1 MAIDDADSGPPGPEG
16 TLSPNVVYGAHNA
29 FYDLMHRVGIYGP
42 KSIQASSALLNGI
55 DRATGMSSKK
65 QPW

>member
-1 MAIDDADSGPPGPEG
+1 MAIDDENTPPGAEG
-16 TLSPNVVYGAHNA
+16 PVGDPQAVFGVHQS
-29 FYDLMHRVGIYGP
+29 FYNLMHRIGIYGP

-65 QPW
+65 QPF